1 MCSSQTCSQP
11 RATLG
16 PRPTQCLTLGPASH
30 LTNSSSNTTLPP
42 NTGKNSPLTPS
53 ATEPHHYADAP
64 ASDLEMARPSLAL
77 RSVPPCRSH
86 HQSPVL
92 EFHSSLLKSLL
103 PLITCSKSFKVS
115 HYPPISQLP
124 PVSLALTP
132 TFHSTRAGCLPPA
145 PTS

>member
-16 PRPTQCLTLGPASH
+16 PHPTQCLTLGPASH
-30 LTNSSSNTTLPP
+30 LTNLQQYNPSSQHREELTTHP
-42 NTGKNSPLTPS
+42 T
-53 ATEPHHYADAP
+53 ATEPHCYADAP
-64 ASDLEMARPSLAL
+64 ASDLEMAWPSLAL
-77 RSVPPCRSH
+77 RSVPPCQHH

-92 EFHSSLLKSLL
+92 EFRSSLLKSLL